1 MNQLILNRAIDRMR
15 KIVHNRLAYI
25 DGQQLDDVWLG
36 LRTSDPD
43 VTDKD
48 IQAEIQRHLEDRK
61 TRHWSRSVLSR
72 VLPRV
77 SGRRPI
83 R

>member
-1 MNQLILNRAIDRMR
+1 MNQLILNRAIERMR
-15 KIVHNRLAYI
+15 KAVHKRLAYF
-25 DGQQLDDVWLG
+25 DGQELDEVWLG

-48 IQAEIQRHLEDRK
+48 IQTEIQRQLDDRK
-61 TRHWSRSVLSR
+61 TRHWSRTVLSR
-72 VLPRV
+72 LLPRV
-77 SGRRPI
+77 SGRRPV